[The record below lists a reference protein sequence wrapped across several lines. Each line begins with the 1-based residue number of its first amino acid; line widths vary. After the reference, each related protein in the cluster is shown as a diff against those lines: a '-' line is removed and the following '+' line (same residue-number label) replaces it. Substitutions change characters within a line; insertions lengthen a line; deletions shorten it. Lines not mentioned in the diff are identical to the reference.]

1 MNPDLNSLIGL
12 RENPLR
18 VTLHTIGNSGSL
30 SNFPHA
36 EGVTF
41 LLKRE
46 TKHATVGANSLI
58 LSEEIMAGV
67 NKVILLG
74 NLGADPEVRYLNT
87 GTAVANFRMATTENI
102 RNREGER
109 QPRTEW
115 HRVVAFGRL
124 AEICGEYLNK
134 GKQVY
139 VEGRLRTRSWDDR
152 DGNKR
157 WTTEIIAIRMQ
168 MLGGPGEQA
177 AVEAEIPDVEGPP
190 DSGAGQEEDVPF

>member
-1 MNPDLNSLIGL
+1 MLVYETNPFNVS
-12 RENPLR
+12 E
-18 VTLHTIGNSGSL
+18 GN
-30 SNFPHA
+30 
-36 EGVTF
+36 
-41 LLKRE
+41 
-46 TKHATVGANSLI
+46 
-58 LSEEIMAGV
+58 MAGV
-67 NKVILLG
+67 NKVILVG

-102 RNREGER
+102 KNRDGER
-109 QPRTEW
+109 EARTEW

-157 WTTEIIAIRMQ
+157 WTTEITATTMQ
-168 MLGGPGEQA
+168 MLGSPGDQTTM
-177 AVEAEIPDVEGPP
+177 EAEVPDVEGPA
-190 DSGAGQEEDVPF
+190 DSGTDQEDDIPF